1 MLRDRLVY
9 NINVSEQ
16 FDEYDLKMVNK
27 IVYPNVVALLKAEC
41 PVLYSN

>member
-16 FDEYDLKMVNK
+16 FDEYDLKEVFQLFF
-27 IVYPNVVALLKAEC
+27 VEE
-41 PVLYSN
+41 

>member
-16 FDEYDLKMVNK
+16 FDEYDLKEVFQFE
-27 IVYPNVVALLKAEC
+27 KAIKFR
-41 PVLYSN
+41 YIIIIKF